1 MPAAAPGKI
10 LRGQAS
16 LRVAR
21 RIPRNTGNE
30 LANRLAGAQYAC
42 AVVDLSQNG
51 DPMKLRALA
60 LLLGVV
66 VSSTSAIAQVGI
78 YGKFDATRLSTGTTN
93 DFETPG
99 WYDGGGAGV
108 YYDFIHL
115 GPIGFGADLRGNL
128 LTGNQQKFR
137 SALFGL
143 RLAIKPPIL
152 PIRPYVQGS
161 AGIGGGTHGGLANA
175 GSIYSNKFEYQVLGG
190 LDYAFFPHLD
200 WRVAEF
206 GYGRVTG
213 ISSGASASPVNL
225 FTVSSGIVL
234 RLP

>member
-51 DPMKLRALA
+51 DPMNLRALA

-78 YGKFDATRLSTGTTN
+78 YGKFDATRLSHRH
-93 DFETPG
+93 D
-99 WYDGGGAGV
+99 
-108 YYDFIHL
+108 
-115 GPIGFGADLRGNL
+115 
-128 LTGNQQKFR
+128 Q
-137 SALFGL
+137 
-143 RLAIKPPIL
+143 
-152 PIRPYVQGS
+152 
-161 AGIGGGTHGGLANA
+161 
-175 GSIYSNKFEYQVLGG
+175 
-190 LDYAFFPHLD
+190 
-200 WRVAEF
+200 
-206 GYGRVTG
+206 
-213 ISSGASASPVNL
+213 
-225 FTVSSGIVL
+225 
-234 RLP
+234 

>member
-1 MPAAAPGKI
+1 
-10 LRGQAS
+10 
-16 LRVAR
+16 
-21 RIPRNTGNE
+21 
-30 LANRLAGAQYAC
+30 
-42 AVVDLSQNG
+42 
-51 DPMKLRALA
+51 MKLRALA

-78 YGKFDATRLSTGTTN
+78 YGKFDVTRLSTGAG
-93 DFETPG
+93 DVSETPG
-99 WYDGGGAGV
+99 WYDGADAGV

-115 GPIGFGADLRGNL
+115 GPIGLGADLRGNL

-143 RLAIKPPIL
+143 RLVIKPPIL
-152 PIRPYVQGS
+152 PIRPYIQGS
-161 AGIGGGTHGGLANA
+161 AGVGGGTHGGLANA

-190 LDYAFFPHLD
+190 LDYAFFSHLD
-200 WRVAEF
+200 WRVAEV
-206 GYGRVTG
+206 GYGRITG

-225 FTVSSGIVL
+225 FTVGTGIVL

>member
-1 MPAAAPGKI
+1 
-10 LRGQAS
+10 
-16 LRVAR
+16 
-21 RIPRNTGNE
+21 
-30 LANRLAGAQYAC
+30 
-42 AVVDLSQNG
+42 
-51 DPMKLRALA
+51 MKLRALA
-60 LLLGVV
+60 LLLAVV

-78 YGKFDATRLSTGTTN
+78 YGKFDVTRLSTGTSN
-93 DFETPG
+93 ASETPG
-99 WYDGGGAGV
+99 WYEGGGLGV

-115 GPIGFGADLRGNL
+115 GPVGFGADLRGNL

-190 LDYAFFPHLD
+190 LDYAFFPHS
-200 WRVAEF
+200 
-206 GYGRVTG
+206 T
-213 ISSGASASPVNL
+213 GASPSSDTAGSPESAVVPRLRPSVSLPSEPASFFACPDPPVPP
-225 FTVSSGIVL
+225 VIL
-234 RLP
+234 RFRPESLMFSQIFL